1 MLELQVAGKSS
12 ALTSKPTKGLKQ
24 QLMTVEHELIMV
36 HFAVCWRLS
45 SYRALLN
52 TFSLGKGSNFT
63 AQWTL
68 E

>member
-36 HFAVCWRLS
+36 HFAVC
-45 SYRALLN
+45 
-52 TFSLGKGSNFT
+52 
-63 AQWTL
+63 
-68 E
+68 